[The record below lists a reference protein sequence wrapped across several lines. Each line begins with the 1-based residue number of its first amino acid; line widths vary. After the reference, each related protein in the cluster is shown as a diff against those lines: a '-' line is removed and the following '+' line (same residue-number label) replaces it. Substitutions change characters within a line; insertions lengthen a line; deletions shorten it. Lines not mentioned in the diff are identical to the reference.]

1 MSGTMQSK
9 AADILLSA
17 SEVHSA
23 YGRIK
28 ALQGVSLEVR
38 KGETVAL
45 IGANGAGKSTFLR
58 VLSGVQPMSAGQ
70 IVFDGQ
76 DLGKLR
82 ADRRVKMGICQS
94 PEGRMIFGPL
104 SIDDNLRLG
113 AYTRTDAEIESD
125 LTRVYDLFPALKDRR
140 QEAAGGLSGGQQQMV
155 AIGRALMG
163 RPKLLLLDEPS
174 MGLAPLLV
182 EEIFR
187 VVCELRASG
196 MTILLVEQN
205 AFAALGIADRAYV
218 LETGSITL
226 TGTGAELST
235 NEQVKAAYLGM

>member
-1 MSGTMQSK
+1 MNTANDSQRGEV
-9 AADILLSA
+9 LLSA
-17 SEVHSA
+17 REVASS

-28 ALQGVSLEVR
+28 ALQGISLEVR

-58 VLSGVQPMSAGQ
+58 VLSGVQPMNAGS
-70 IVFDGQ
+70 IEFAGVDI
-76 DLGKLR
+76 GKLR
-82 ADRRVKMGICQS
+82 PDRRVQLGICQS

-113 AYTRTDAEIESD
+113 AYTRKDGEIEAD

-140 QEAAGGLSGGQQQMV
+140 HQAAGALSGGQQQMV

-174 MGLAPLLV
+174 MGLAPILV

-187 VVCELRASG
+187 VVRELRDSG

-205 AFAALGIADRAYV
+205 AFAALGLADRAYV
-218 LETGSITL
+218 LETGLITL
-226 TGTGAELST
+226 TGTGAELSC
-235 NEQVKAAYLGM
+235 NEQVKAAYLGV